1 LVEIHLIDKRF
12 EEVKGNTLKIGDG
25 KEDLLS
31 VFGKLSFTSLK
42 IDLILEYESL
52 ELIGAFATK

>member
-12 EEVKGNTLKIGDG
+12 KEVKGNALKIGDS

-31 VFGKLSFTSLK
+31 VFGKLFFTSPK
-42 IDLILEYESL
+42 IDLILEYKSL
-52 ELIGAFATK
+52 ELIRASVTE